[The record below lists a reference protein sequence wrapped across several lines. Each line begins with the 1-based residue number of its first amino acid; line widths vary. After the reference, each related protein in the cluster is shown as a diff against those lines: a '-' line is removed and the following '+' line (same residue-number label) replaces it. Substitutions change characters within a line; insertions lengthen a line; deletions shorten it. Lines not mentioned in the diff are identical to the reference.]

1 MYLRVQSSPHGERNN
16 KKSTHKWQTLPVC
29 NRANKTYVLSAKTIS
44 ITDIS
49 NSSRL
54 HISISIPMK
63 TNMFSKIGQMNS
75 FEMALLIERSQT
87 IHQIQ
92 GKYATY
98 KKKKNG
104 IEQKQCASSQYNANK
119 QTQKHPL
126 FPRVIF
132 WQVFFCCCALVMPPW
147 IYAMVVVVATVNGC
161 SPILCSFFIC

>member
-16 KKSTHKWQTLPVC
+16 KKSTHKWQTLHVC

-98 KKKKNG
+98 KKKKKRDRAKTMCL
-104 IEQKQCASSQYNANK
+104 IAIQCK
-119 QTQKHPL
+119 QTNTETSIIPT
-126 FPRVIF
+126 
-132 WQVFFCCCALVMPPW
+132 C
-147 IYAMVVVVATVNGC
+147 N
-161 SPILCSFFIC
+161 ILTSFFLLLCFSHAAMNLCDGCRCCYC